1 MIKPT
6 IAILNI
12 KHIHKEKEVIDFLTT
27 ITYES
32 AKRIKF
38 ILTCTSLP
46 LLIFK
51 SLNENEIQYLNDN
64 CECINLKSYQNEKN

>member
-6 IAILNI
+6 IAILSI

-27 ITYES
+27 ITYKS
-32 AKRIKF
+32 ARRLKF
-38 ILTCTSLP
+38 IIKYTTLP

-51 SLNENEIQYLNDN
+51 PLNKNEIKYLNNN
-64 CECINLKSYQNEKN
+64 CECINL

>member
-12 KHIHKEKEVIDFLTT
+12 KHPHKEKEVINFLTT
-27 ITYES
+27 ITYKS
-32 AKRIKF
+32 ARRLKFTIK
-38 ILTCTSLP
+38 CTSLP

-51 SLNENEIQYLNDN
+51 SLNENEIKYLNDN
-64 CECINLKSYQNEKN
+64 CECINL

>member
-6 IAILNI
+6 IEILNI
-12 KHIHKEKEVIDFLTT
+12 KHLHKENEIIDFLTT
-27 ITYES
+27 VTYKTAREL
-32 AKRIKF
+32 KF
-38 ILTCTSLP
+38 IIKYTNLL

-64 CECINLKSYQNEKN
+64 CECINL

>member
-27 ITYES
+27 TTYET

>member
-12 KHIHKEKEVIDFLTT
+12 KFPHKEKEVIDFLTT
-27 ITYES
+27 ITYKS
-32 AKRIKF
+32 ARELKF
-38 ILTCTSLP
+38 IIKCTSLP

-51 SLNENEIQYLNDN
+51 PLNEEKIKYLNDN
-64 CECINLKSYQNEKN
+64 CECINL

>member
-12 KHIHKEKEVIDFLTT
+12 KHLHKEKEIIDFLTT
-27 ITYES
+27 ITYKTAREL
-32 AKRIKF
+32 KF
-38 ILTCTSLP
+38 IIKYTNLP
-46 LLIFK
+46 ILIFK

-64 CECINLKSYQNEKN
+64 CECINLKNSHQ

>member
-12 KHIHKEKEVIDFLTT
+12 KRLHKEKEVIDFLTT
-27 ITYES
+27 ITYKS
-32 AKRIKF
+32 ARELKF
-38 ILTCTSLP
+38 IIKYTNLP

-64 CECINLKSYQNEKN
+64 CECINLKNSHQ

>member
-6 IAILNI
+6 IAILTI
-12 KHIHKEKEVIDFLTT
+12 KHLHKEKEVIDFLTT
-27 ITYES
+27 ITYKTAREL
-32 AKRIKF
+32 KF
-38 ILTCTSLP
+38 IIKYTSLP

-64 CECINLKSYQNEKN
+64 CECINLKSYQNEEI